1 MKKNTDLS
9 VTYQH
14 ITPKDYKNLG
24 IGLNLIY
31 GLCKTPFGEVLLAF
45 ANQGITD
52 LFFITATEDEAIK
65 KLQKKW
71 VKAFILR
78 DDSKAEKVIE
88 QIFYGKNKSPELNI
102 FLIGTSFQI
111 AVWKALLTI
120 SENRTCSYSDIAK
133 IIDNPKATRAVGTA
147 IGQNPIHYLIP
158 CHRVIRKN
166 GNIGGYAGG
175 INIKE
180 KILAWEGLLLKN

>member
-1 MKKNTDLS
+1 MKKNTGLS
-9 VTYQH
+9 VVYKH

-24 IGLNLIY
+24 TGLNFIY
-31 GLCKTPFGEVLLAF
+31 GLCNTPFGKVLIAF
-45 ANQGITD
+45 ANEGITD
-52 LFFITATEDEAIK
+52 LFFITATEEEAIQ

-71 VKAFILR
+71 VKSFILR

-88 QIFYGKNKSPELNI
+88 QIFYGKNKMPELKI
-102 FLIGTSFQI
+102 LLIGTNFQI
-111 AVWKALLTI
+111 AVWNALLTI
-120 SENRTCSYSDIAK
+120 SENCTCSYSEIAN
-133 IIDNPKATRAVGTA
+133 IINNPKATRAVGTA

-175 INIKE
+175 IKIKE
-180 KILAWEGLLLKN
+180 KILAWEGLSLKN